1 MFSFVCSL
9 KRRVLK
15 GTMKNKYFNE
25 NLKTTD
31 VLQGIFHYL
40 KIFLRIPL
48 IIITS
53 IRILTNVF
61 HTWEF

>member
-1 MFSFVCSL
+1 M
-9 KRRVLK
+9 
-15 GTMKNKYFNE
+15 MKNKYFNE